1 MLADLVQQDDD
12 GFTALQG
19 EAFLSDE
26 LGLQEG
32 FEDLGLVQLVE
43 RVHVFLMREGLAWY
57 LDAILEPLALLGIRD
72 VHVLDG
78 HGSAV
83 GVLQN
88 CADISQRAVDPLLSA
103 EGTDG
108 ELAVQV
114 PDGQAMGFQAEV
126 FV

>member
-1 MLADLVQQDDD
+1 MRHTDAHLVELLVRCLLADLVQQDDD

-57 LDAILEPLALLGIRD
+57 LDAILEPLALLGVRD
-72 VHVLDG
+72 VHVLDR

-83 GVLQN
+83 RILQN
-88 CADISQRAVDPLLSA
+88 CEDLP
-103 EGTDG
+103 
-108 ELAVQV
+108 
-114 PDGQAMGFQAEV
+114 
-126 FV
+126 